1 MVKSSLTE
9 EQLKRAQEIYQ
20 IARGKSLTDRK
31 AYLQSLTEQERDFY
45 KKEDNKMRQKKFNTN
60 PENKDKYND
69 IRKTYIET
77 SRQENPELFSERNV
91 RDVKAFREREKA
103 KLLQIQTKLKANQ
116 TLTDA
121 IKNRKARK
129 ELELLKK
136 EKVLKQQEKNEP
148 IKKTR
153 GRPRKP
159 RNPVGRP
166 KGAKNKVK
174 ETKPTTPR
182 PKKS

>member
-60 PENKDKYND
+60 PENKEKYND
-69 IRKTYIET
+69 IRKTYIES
-77 SRQENPELFSERNV
+77 SRQDNPELFSERNV
-91 RDVKAFREREKA
+91 RDVKAFREREKT

-129 ELELLKK
+129 ELEQLKK
-136 EKVLKQQEKNEP
+136 ERELKQQEP
-148 IKKTR
+148 KKTR
-153 GRPRKP
+153 GRPKKP

>member
-69 IRKTYIET
+69 IRKTYIES

-91 RDVKAFREREKA
+91 RDVKSFREREKA
-103 KLLQIQTKLKANQ
+103 KLLQIQAKANQ

-121 IKNRKARK
+121 IKNMKARR
-129 ELELLKK
+129 ELEQLKK
-136 EKVLKQQEKNEP
+136 ERELKQQEP

-153 GRPRKP
+153 GRPKKVKEVKP
-159 RNPVGRP
+159 KNPVGRP

-174 ETKPTTPR
+174 ETITMKLRPR
-182 PKKS
+182 KS

>member
-69 IRKTYIET
+69 IRKTYIES

-91 RDVKAFREREKA
+91 RDVKAFRVREKT
-103 KLLQIQTKLKANQ
+103 KLLKIQTKLKANQ

-136 EKVLKQQEKNEP
+136 ERELKQQEP
-148 IKKTR
+148 KKKR
-153 GRPRKP
+153 GRPRKV
-159 RNPVGRP
+159 RKPVGRP
-166 KGAKNKVK
+166 VGSKNKVK
-174 ETKPTTPR
+174 ETKTTTPR